1 MGNVDNNILGR
12 SKNIKNIIA
21 VVAIFIIAV
30 LVTGRIIYI
39 NSGIFPSTKINIVSR
54 SEGIKNDT
62 NNIYVK
68 SCKQYSSS
76 EWAEYLEEN
85 NIVSEEKFIEEHKN
99 YAFASK
105 QPDDDYYII
114 VLDAEVENT
123 TQEDQ
128 KFNMTTGISLTDGI
142 YSNAFSKHIYYSSVL
157 NGNTD
162 GKMAT
167 VDIKP
172 HEKREVKCAY
182 ISKIKYT
189 KCAIE
194 NFKMGNYQKMNI
206 TIDSK

>member
-12 SKNIKNIIA
+12 SKNIKKIIA

-76 EWAEYLEEN
+76 EWAEYLEE
-85 NIVSEEKFIEEHKN
+85 HKN

-142 YSNAFSKHIYYSSVL
+142 YSNVFSKHIYYSSVL